1 MRLRLSLGTLWAAL
15 ACLPTL
21 AAAGSSSPSTG
32 NSLEALSA
40 VNDVIAANPELSS
53 KEEIAKPV
61 KDLMAKAQAVSPEEQ
76 PQIIRDAIRTINEGA
91 QGAAVE
97 VSPEAAAKLQNGMSS
112 LNNSV
117 GSWAAGRNFA
127 RQALGNQ
134 PLNSKA
140 LLNLSAAD
148 SNLKRWDE
156 AQQAADQALRA
167 DPQNA
172 AAWGARALAAYGAG
186 RFDEALASSQKAL
199 SLNPDDRLAYSL
211 LKLSENRVSLPATAA
226 ADDVASAVASEYEK
240 LARQVS
246 AAATAGRTARR
257 EGASQSFDDEAA
269 RAFLL
274 KNYPSA
280 NAAARMAVTKNPE
293 DAEGYYYLAASDNL
307 LGHYKEAVD
316 AAGRAIALDPRNR
329 LARDAR
335 AWANGRLGNY
345 RDAVADSR
353 KSLAQNPMDGYA
365 LADLGYAYGKMG
377 DPASMLRHL
386 KLASRFSP
394 RFAKAYRDAARSY
407 GVRAEAADDVG
418 LDEEPAGS
426 SSPSSSNQRSFPIV
440 LISSLIGGVLIALG
454 LVNLLLPA
462 STPKTLKAKPALR
475 DPSPLSRKSSSSI
488 DASYTLG
495 RVIGSGGMGVV
506 YEAFDRALDRRV
518 AIKVM
523 REDLRRDP
531 KAKGRFLAEART
543 VANLH
548 HPGIVDIHAII
559 EDDSGLYLVFE
570 HIEGRTLA
578 EVLRQKKR
586 LALVEAKALVK
597 PVCQALDYAHSHGV
611 VHRDLKPS
619 NIMITD
625 QGVKV
630 MDFGISRNAQDALR
644 ATMTA
649 QTSAGFGTPLY
660 MAPEQEE
667 GIVRPEAD
675 IYSLGACLYELVT
688 GERPFREPADAAMK
702 RERAYAKP
710 SRLWGAIPSELDAFI
725 DRALEPD
732 PEKRIHSARE
742 FWKLL
747 EPIKAH
753 DPAPVTAPKPA

>member
-1 MRLRLSLGTLWAAL
+1 MALGAVL
-15 ACLPTL
+15 AFLAPLTL
-21 AAAGSSSPSTG
+21 ADSSAEPSEK
-32 NSLEALSA
+32 SFQALSA
-40 VNDVIAANPELSS
+40 VNEIVASNPELRS
-53 KEEIAKPV
+53 KEDIASPV
-61 KDLMAKAQAVSPEEQ
+61 KALMARAQAASPQER
-76 PQIIRDAIRTINEGA
+76 PRIIRDAIEAINEGA
-91 QGAAVE
+91 QGAAVDVPPE
-97 VSPEAAAKLQNGMSS
+97 VAAKLQNGMAT

-117 GSWAAGRNFA
+117 GSWESGRSFA
-127 RQALGNQ
+127 RQSLRTQ
-134 PLNSKA
+134 PQNGQA
-140 LLNLSAAD
+140 LLNLSQAD
-148 SNLKRWDE
+148 TNLKRWDE
-156 AQQAADQALRA
+156 AYTAADQALQA
-167 DPQNA
+167 DPRNA
-172 AAWGARALAAYGAG
+172 AAWSARALASYGAG
-186 RFDEALASSQKAL
+186 RYDEALEDSRKAL
-199 SLNPDDRLAYSL
+199 SLSPDDRLSYAL
-211 LKLSENRVSLPATAA
+211 LKLSESRASLPASAV
-226 ADDVASAVASEYEK
+226 ADDVAGAVEAEYEK

-246 AAATAGRTARR
+246 AAATAGRAPRR
-257 EGASQSFDDEAA
+257 LGPGQSLDDEAA
-269 RAFLL
+269 RQFLL

-280 NAAARMAVTKNPE
+280 NAAARMAVARNPR

-307 LGHYKEAVD
+307 LGRYREAVD
-316 AAGRAIALDPRNR
+316 AAGRAIALDPQSA
-329 LARDAR
+329 LARDTR
-335 AWANGRLGNY
+335 AWANGKLGNY
-345 RDAVADSR
+345 RDSVADSR
-353 KSLAQNPMDGYA
+353 EALAKNPTDGYA

-377 DPASMLRHL
+377 DAASMLRDL

-394 RFAKAYRDAARSY
+394 RFLKAYRDAARSY
-407 GVRAEAADDVG
+407 GVQAETPEDSGVEDEPQAAG
-418 LDEEPAGS
+418 APA
-426 SSPSSSNQRSFPIV
+426 PNNQRSFPIV
-440 LISSLIGGVLIALG
+440 LVSSLIGGILIALG
-454 LVNLLLPA
+454 LVNLLMPA

-475 DPSPLSRKSSSSI
+475 DPAPLSRKGSSAI

-531 KAKGRFLAEART
+531 KAKERFLAEART

-570 HIEGRTLA
+570 HIEGKTMA
-578 EVLRQKKR
+578 ELVRQKKR
-586 LALVEAKALVK
+586 LSLVEAKALVK
-597 PVCQALDYAHSHGV
+597 PVCQALDYAHGHGV

-688 GERPFREPADAAMK
+688 GEQPFREPADAAMK
-702 RERAYAKP
+702 RGRAYTKP
-710 SRLWGAIPSELDAFI
+710 SRIWGEIPAEFDAFI
-725 DRALEPD
+725 DKALDPD
-732 PEKRIHSARE
+732 PERRIHSARE

-747 EPIKAH
+747 EPLKAR
-753 DPAPVTAPKPA
+753 DSAAVTAPKPA

>member
-1 MRLRLSLGTLWAAL
+1 MALGAVLAFLAPLAL
-15 ACLPTL
+15 AD
-21 AAAGSSSPSTG
+21 SSPESPEK
-32 NSLEALSA
+32 SFQALSA
-40 VNDVIAANPELSS
+40 VNDIIATNPELRS
-53 KEEIAKPV
+53 KEDIAKPV
-61 KDLMAKAQAVSPEEQ
+61 EALMARAQAASPRER
-76 PQIIRDAIRTINEGA
+76 PRIIRDAIDAVNEGA
-91 QGAAVE
+91 QGAAVDIPPE
-97 VSPEAAAKLQNGMSS
+97 VAAKLQSGMAE
-112 LNNSV
+112 LDNSV
-117 GSWAAGRNFA
+117 GSWESGRSFA
-127 RQALGNQ
+127 QQSLRTQ
-134 PLNSKA
+134 PQNSQA
-140 LLNLSAAD
+140 LLNLSRAD
-148 SNLKRWDE
+148 TNLKRWDE
-156 AQQAADQALRA
+156 AYKAADQALQD
-167 DPQNA
+167 DPRSA
-172 AAWGARALAAYGAG
+172 AAWSARALASYGAG
-186 RFDEALASSQKAL
+186 RYEQALEDSRKAL
-199 SLNPDDRLAYSL
+199 SLSPDDRLSYAL
-211 LKLSENRVSLPATAA
+211 LKLAENQVSLPASAV
-226 ADDVASAVASEYEK
+226 ADDVAGAVEAAYEK

-246 AAATAGRTARR
+246 AASTAGRAPLRS
-257 EGASQSFDDEAA
+257 GPGPSLDDEAA
-269 RAFLL
+269 RQFLL

-280 NAAARMAVTKNPE
+280 NAAARMAVARNPR

-307 LGHYKEAVD
+307 LGRYQEAVD
-316 AAGRAIALDPRNR
+316 AAGRAIALDPQST
-329 LARDAR
+329 LARDTR
-335 AWANGRLGNY
+335 AWANGKLGNY
-345 RDAVADSR
+345 RDSVADSR
-353 KSLAQNPMDGYA
+353 EALAKNPTDGYA

-377 DPASMLRHL
+377 DAASMLRDL

-394 RFAKAYRDAARSY
+394 RFLKAYRDAARSY
-407 GVRAEAADDVG
+407 GVQAETPEDSGVEDEPQAAG
-418 LDEEPAGS
+418 APA
-426 SSPSSSNQRSFPIV
+426 PNNQRSFPIV
-440 LISSLIGGVLIALG
+440 LVSSLIGGILIALG
-454 LVNLLLPA
+454 LVNLLMPA

-475 DPSPLSRKSSSSI
+475 DPAPLSRKGSSAI

-531 KAKGRFLAEART
+531 KAKERFLAEART

-570 HIEGRTLA
+570 HIEGKTIA
-578 EVLRQKKR
+578 ELVRQKKR
-586 LALVEAKALVK
+586 LSLVEAKALVK
-597 PVCQALDYAHSHGV
+597 PVCQALDYAHGHGV

-688 GERPFREPADAAMK
+688 GEQPFREPADAAMK
-702 RERAYAKP
+702 RGRAYTKP
-710 SRLWGAIPSELDAFI
+710 SRIWGEIPAEFDAFI
-725 DRALEPD
+725 DKALDPD
-732 PEKRIHSARE
+732 PERRIHSARE

-747 EPIKAH
+747 EPIKAR
-753 DPAPVTAPKPA
+753 DSAAVTAPKPA